1 MHICDCSQFRM
12 NAAFLFLLFFVCVL
26 IYVSPSEDCVDNLTL
41 MTLSKE
47 ANQRKP
53 EQFCGVLQ
61 SHRVK
66 KLRTAKLMYA
76 ALSSSSLHS
85 LIGPRLWRKT

>member
-1 MHICDCSQFRM
+1 M

-26 IYVSPSEDCVDNLTL
+26 IYVSPSEDCVDDLTL

-66 KLRTAKLMYA
+66 KLRTAKMMYTTQII
-76 ALSSSSLHS
+76 LSCHL
-85 LIGPRLWRKT
+85 LPCIR